1 MVSLDTEVVN
11 DLKSK
16 VNIADL
22 ISQYVALSR
31 TGKNYIG
38 LCPFHGEKTPSF
50 NVNAEKGFYHC
61 FGCGRSGDAIEFLKE
76 YNQVGFVDAVKE
88 LADFAGVTLNI
99 SDDREEKNNP
109 NAPLFEINNQA
120 ARLYNIL
127 LMSTELGER
136 ARKYLGERGITDDVI
151 KKFNIGL
158 APEENDFIFKNLS
171 NKFDEE
177 IIAKS
182 GLFHFSNNKV
192 FDAFT
197 NRIMFPITNEYGQTI
212 GFSGR
217 KWQEN
222 DDSKAKYINTSAT
235 TIFDKSYE
243 LWNLDKAKPTIS
255 KQHEVYLMEG
265 FMDVI
270 AAYKAGINNVVA
282 SMGTALTERHVRRLK
297 FIAKNFVLVYDGDSA
312 GQNAIYKA
320 INLIGEYDVQ
330 IVKVPEGLDPDEYLK
345 SYGEKALA
353 EMLKV
358 GRIQPIEF
366 LINFLKPKNLTNTEV
381 RDKFI
386 NQISPMIAKVKSI
399 TAQYDYIRK
408 LVEIFPDFKY
418 NQVEESESEFKR
430 IEKIV
435 NSYRENM
442 RKGNLSVN
450 NRDTSNLVENYTEE
464 NDYSNL
470 DSAMPPDFE
479 ENNYDN
485 SVKTQQTYRRSES
498 AQVVQPS
505 VQVPKLSRSEKAEEM
520 LLHRMIYH
528 SSVLKKFSQDEN
540 FRFVHKRY
548 QDLFDKILLEA
559 MVYEQI
565 DESHLA
571 SELSDEERSLFY
583 QIISLDLP
591 DTASSQ
597 EINDLVSIFSNE
609 MEQIKFEELIQQL
622 ATAEKAGNKE
632 RVLELTLQII
642 NQKKKL

>member
-1 MVSLDTEVVN
+1 MVSVDTEVVN

-76 YNQVGFVDAVKE
+76 YNQVGFIDAVKE
-88 LADFAGVTLNI
+88 LANFAGVTLDI
-99 SDDREEKNNP
+99 SNDREEKNNP
-109 NAPLFEINNQA
+109 NAPLYEINNQA

-136 ARKYLGERGITDDVI
+136 ARDYLSERGITDDVI
-151 KKFNIGL
+151 KRFNIGL

-177 IIAKS
+177 VMANS
-182 GLFHFSNNKV
+182 GLFHFSNNRV

-255 KQHEVYLMEG
+255 KRREVYLMEG

-270 AAYKAGINNVVA
+270 AAHKAGINNVVA
-282 SMGTALTERHVRRLK
+282 SMGTALTEKHVRRLK
-297 FIAKNFVLVYDGDSA
+297 QIAKKFVLVYDGDSA

-320 INLIGEYDVQ
+320 LNLVGESDVQ
-330 IVKVPEGLDPDEYLK
+330 IVKVPEGLDPDEYSK
-345 SYGEKALA
+345 TYGLTGLSALM
-353 EMLKV
+353 ET

-366 LINFLKPKNLTNTEV
+366 LIDFLRPENLANLQV
-381 RDKFI
+381 QLDFI
-386 NQISPMIAKVKSI
+386 EQIAPMIAKLQSI
-399 TAQYDYIRK
+399 TAQDAYIRK
-408 LVEIFPDFKY
+408 LVEILPDFEY
-418 NQVEESESEFKR
+418 NQVEQA
-430 IEKIV
+430 V
-435 NSYRENM
+435 NLRRENM
-442 RKGNLSVN
+442 NITDHSVS
-450 NRDTSNLVENYTEE
+450 DYGASNLVENFADER
-464 NDYSNL
+464 DYSNL
-470 DSAMPPDFE
+470 DSAIPIDFE
-479 ENNYDN
+479 EIFYENNIQPQVAD
-485 SVKTQQTYRRSES
+485 RRNEP
-498 AQVVQPS
+498 AQVFQPTI
-505 VQVPKLSRSEKAEEM
+505 QVPKLSRSERAEEM

-548 QDLFDKILLEA
+548 QDIFEKLLLEA

-571 SELSDEERSLFY
+571 SELSEDQRSLFY

-591 DTASSQ
+591 ETASSQ

-609 MEQIKFEELIQQL
+609 MEQIKFEELQQQL

-632 RVLELTLQII
+632 RMLELTLQII

>member
-1 MVSLDTEVVN
+1 MVSVDTEVVN

-22 ISQYVALSR
+22 ILQYVALSR

-76 YNQVGFVDAVKE
+76 YNQVGFIDAVKE
-88 LADFAGVTLNI
+88 LANFAGVTLDI
-99 SDDREEKNNP
+99 SNDREEKNNP
-109 NAPLFEINNQA
+109 NAPLYEINNQA

-136 ARKYLGERGITDDVI
+136 ARDYLAERGITDDVI
-151 KKFNIGL
+151 KRFNIGL

-177 IIAKS
+177 VMANS
-182 GLFHFSNNKV
+182 GLFHFSNNRV

-255 KQHEVYLMEG
+255 KRREVYLMEG

-270 AAYKAGINNVVA
+270 AAHKAGINNVVA
-282 SMGTALTERHVRRLK
+282 SMGTALTEKHVRRLK
-297 FIAKNFVLVYDGDSA
+297 QIAKKFVLVYDGDSA

-320 INLIGEYDVQ
+320 LNLVGESDVQ
-330 IVKVPEGLDPDEYLK
+330 IVKVPEGLDPDEYSK
-345 SYGEKALA
+345 TYGLTGLSALM
-353 EMLKV
+353 ET

-366 LINFLKPKNLTNTEV
+366 LIDFLRPENLANLQV
-381 RDKFI
+381 QLDFI
-386 NQISPMIAKVKSI
+386 EQIAPMIAKLQSI
-399 TAQYDYIRK
+399 TAQDAYIRK
-408 LVEIFPDFKY
+408 LVEILPDFEY
-418 NQVEESESEFKR
+418 NQVEQA
-430 IEKIV
+430 V
-435 NSYRENM
+435 NLRRENM
-442 RKGNLSVN
+442 NITDHSVS
-450 NRDTSNLVENYTEE
+450 DYGASNLVENFTDER
-464 NDYSNL
+464 DYSNL
-470 DSAMPPDFE
+470 DSAIPIDFE
-479 ENNYDN
+479 EIFYENNIQPQVAD
-485 SVKTQQTYRRSES
+485 RRNEP
-498 AQVVQPS
+498 AQVFQPTI
-505 VQVPKLSRSEKAEEM
+505 QVPKLSRSERAEEM

-528 SSVLKKFSQDEN
+528 SSVLKKFSQDDN

-548 QDLFDKILLEA
+548 QDIFEKILLEA

-571 SELSDEERSLFY
+571 SELSEDQRSLFY

-591 DTASSQ
+591 ETASSQ

-609 MEQIKFEELIQQL
+609 MEQIKFEELQQQL

-632 RVLELTLQII
+632 RMLELTLQII

>member
-1 MVSLDTEVVN
+1 MVSVDTEVVN

-76 YNQVGFVDAVKE
+76 YNQVGFIDAVKE
-88 LADFAGVTLNI
+88 LANFAGVTLDI
-99 SDDREEKNNP
+99 SNDREEKNNP
-109 NAPLFEINNQA
+109 NAPLYEINNRA

-136 ARKYLGERGITDDVI
+136 ARDYLAERGITDDVI
-151 KKFNIGL
+151 KRFNIGL

-177 IIAKS
+177 VMANS
-182 GLFHFSNNKV
+182 GLFHFSNNRV

-255 KQHEVYLMEG
+255 KRREVYLMEG

-270 AAYKAGINNVVA
+270 AAHKAGINNVVA
-282 SMGTALTERHVRRLK
+282 SMGTALTEKHVRRLK
-297 FIAKNFVLVYDGDSA
+297 QIAKKFVLVYDGDSA

-320 INLIGEYDVQ
+320 LNLVGESDVQ
-330 IVKVPEGLDPDEYLK
+330 IVKVPEGLDPDEYSK
-345 SYGEKALA
+345 TYGLTGLSALM
-353 EMLKV
+353 ET

-366 LINFLKPKNLTNTEV
+366 LIDFLRPENLANLQV
-381 RDKFI
+381 QLDFI
-386 NQISPMIAKVKSI
+386 EQIAPMIAKLQSI
-399 TAQYDYIRK
+399 TAQDAYIRK
-408 LVEIFPDFKY
+408 LVEILPDFEY
-418 NQVEESESEFKR
+418 NQVEQA
-430 IEKIV
+430 V
-435 NSYRENM
+435 NLRRENM
-442 RKGNLSVN
+442 NITDHSVS
-450 NRDTSNLVENYTEE
+450 DYGASNLVENFADER
-464 NDYSNL
+464 DYSNL
-470 DSAMPPDFE
+470 DSAIPIDFE
-479 ENNYDN
+479 EIFYENNIQPQVAD
-485 SVKTQQTYRRSES
+485 RRNEP
-498 AQVVQPS
+498 AQVFQPTI
-505 VQVPKLSRSEKAEEM
+505 QVPKLSRSERAEEM

-548 QDLFDKILLEA
+548 QDIFEKLLLEA

-571 SELSDEERSLFY
+571 SELSEDQRSLFY

-591 DTASSQ
+591 ETASSQ

-609 MEQIKFEELIQQL
+609 MEQIKFEELQQQL

-632 RVLELTLQII
+632 RMLELTLQII
-642 NQKKKL
+642 NQKKNYNIFLLTIG

>member
-1 MVSLDTEVVN
+1 MVSVDTEVVN

-16 VNIADL
+16 VNITDL

-76 YNQVGFVDAVKE
+76 YNQVGFIDAVKE
-88 LADFAGVTLNI
+88 LANFAGVTLDI
-99 SDDREEKNNP
+99 SNDREEKNNP
-109 NAPLFEINNQA
+109 NAPLYEINNQA

-136 ARKYLGERGITDDVI
+136 ARDYLAERGITDDVI
-151 KKFNIGL
+151 KRFNIGL

-177 IIAKS
+177 VMANS
-182 GLFHFSNNKV
+182 GLFHFSNNRV

-255 KQHEVYLMEG
+255 KRREVYLMEG

-270 AAYKAGINNVVA
+270 AAHKAGINNVVA
-282 SMGTALTERHVRRLK
+282 SMGTALTEKHVRRLK
-297 FIAKNFVLVYDGDSA
+297 QIAKKFVLVYDGDSA

-320 INLIGEYDVQ
+320 LNLVGESDVQ
-330 IVKVPEGLDPDEYLK
+330 IVKVPEGLDPDEYSK
-345 SYGEKALA
+345 TYGLTGLSALM
-353 EMLKV
+353 ET

-366 LINFLKPKNLTNTEV
+366 LIDFLRPENLANLQV
-381 RDKFI
+381 QLDFI
-386 NQISPMIAKVKSI
+386 EQIAPMIAKLQSI
-399 TAQYDYIRK
+399 TAQDAYIRK
-408 LVEIFPDFKY
+408 LVEILPDFEY
-418 NQVEESESEFKR
+418 NQVEQA
-430 IEKIV
+430 V
-435 NSYRENM
+435 NLRRENM
-442 RKGNLSVN
+442 NITDHSVS
-450 NRDTSNLVENYTEE
+450 DYGASNLVENFADER
-464 NDYSNL
+464 DYSNL
-470 DSAMPPDFE
+470 DSAIPIDFE
-479 ENNYDN
+479 EIFYENNIQPQVAD
-485 SVKTQQTYRRSES
+485 RRNEP
-498 AQVVQPS
+498 AQVFQPTI
-505 VQVPKLSRSEKAEEM
+505 QVPKLSRSERAEEM

-548 QDLFDKILLEA
+548 QDIFEKLLLEA

-571 SELSDEERSLFY
+571 SELSEDQRSLFY

-591 DTASSQ
+591 ETASSQ

-609 MEQIKFEELIQQL
+609 MEQIKFEELQQQL

-632 RVLELTLQII
+632 RMLELTLQII

>member
-1 MVSLDTEVVN
+1 MVSVDTEVVN

-76 YNQVGFVDAVKE
+76 YNQVGFIDAVKE
-88 LADFAGVTLNI
+88 LANFAGVTLDI
-99 SDDREEKNNP
+99 SNDREEKNNP
-109 NAPLFEINNQA
+109 NAPLYEINNQA

-136 ARKYLGERGITDDVI
+136 ARDYLAERGITDDVI
-151 KKFNIGL
+151 KRFNIGL

-177 IIAKS
+177 VMANS
-182 GLFHFSNNKV
+182 GLFHFSNNRV

-255 KQHEVYLMEG
+255 KRREVYLMEG

-270 AAYKAGINNVVA
+270 AAHKAGINNVVA
-282 SMGTALTERHVRRLK
+282 SMGTALTEKHVRRLK
-297 FIAKNFVLVYDGDSA
+297 QIAKKFVLVYDGDSA

-320 INLIGEYDVQ
+320 LNLVGESDVQ
-330 IVKVPEGLDPDEYLK
+330 IVKVPEGLDPDEYSK
-345 SYGEKALA
+345 TYGLTGLSALM
-353 EMLKV
+353 ET

-366 LINFLKPKNLTNTEV
+366 LIDFLRPENLANLQV
-381 RDKFI
+381 QLDFI
-386 NQISPMIAKVKSI
+386 EQIAPMIAKLQSI
-399 TAQYDYIRK
+399 TAQDAYIRK
-408 LVEIFPDFKY
+408 LVEILPDFEY
-418 NQVEESESEFKR
+418 NQVEQA
-430 IEKIV
+430 V
-435 NSYRENM
+435 NLRRENM
-442 RKGNLSVN
+442 NITDHSVS
-450 NRDTSNLVENYTEE
+450 DYGASNLVENFADER
-464 NDYSNL
+464 DYSNL
-470 DSAMPPDFE
+470 DSAISIDFE
-479 ENNYDN
+479 EIFYENNIQPQVAD
-485 SVKTQQTYRRSES
+485 RRNEP
-498 AQVVQPS
+498 AQVFQPTI
-505 VQVPKLSRSEKAEEM
+505 QVPKLSRSERAEEM

-528 SSVLKKFSQDEN
+528 SSVLKKFSQDDN

-548 QDLFDKILLEA
+548 QDIFEKILLEA

-571 SELSDEERSLFY
+571 SELSEDQRSLFY

-591 DTASSQ
+591 ETASSQ

-609 MEQIKFEELIQQL
+609 MEQIKFEELQQQL

-632 RVLELTLQII
+632 RMLELTLQII

>member
-1 MVSLDTEVVN
+1 MVSVDTEVVN

-22 ISQYVALSR
+22 ILQYVALSR

-76 YNQVGFVDAVKE
+76 YNQVGFIDAVKE
-88 LADFAGVTLNI
+88 LANFAGVTLDI
-99 SDDREEKNNP
+99 SNDREEKNNP
-109 NAPLFEINNQA
+109 NAPLYEINNQA

-136 ARKYLGERGITDDVI
+136 ARDYLAERGITDDVI
-151 KKFNIGL
+151 KRFNIGL

-177 IIAKS
+177 VMANS
-182 GLFHFSNNKV
+182 GLFHFSNNRV

-255 KQHEVYLMEG
+255 KRREVYLMEG

-270 AAYKAGINNVVA
+270 AAHKAGINNVVA
-282 SMGTALTERHVRRLK
+282 SMGTALTEKHVRRLK
-297 FIAKNFVLVYDGDSA
+297 QIAKKFVLVYDGDSA

-320 INLIGEYDVQ
+320 LNLVGESDVQ
-330 IVKVPEGLDPDEYLK
+330 IVKVPEGLDPDEYSK
-345 SYGEKALA
+345 TYGLTGLSALM
-353 EMLKV
+353 ET

-366 LINFLKPKNLTNTEV
+366 LIDFLRPENLANLQV
-381 RDKFI
+381 QLDFI
-386 NQISPMIAKVKSI
+386 EQIAPMIAKLQSI
-399 TAQYDYIRK
+399 TAQDAYIRK
-408 LVEIFPDFKY
+408 LVEILPDFEY
-418 NQVEESESEFKR
+418 NQVEQA
-430 IEKIV
+430 V
-435 NSYRENM
+435 NLRRENM
-442 RKGNLSVN
+442 NITDHSVS
-450 NRDTSNLVENYTEE
+450 DYGASNLVENFADKR
-464 NDYSNL
+464 DYSNL
-470 DSAMPPDFE
+470 DSAIPIDFE
-479 ENNYDN
+479 EIFYENNIQPQVAD
-485 SVKTQQTYRRSES
+485 RRNEP
-498 AQVVQPS
+498 AQVFQPTI
-505 VQVPKLSRSEKAEEM
+505 QVPKLSRSERAEEM

-528 SSVLKKFSQDEN
+528 SSVLKKFSQDDN

-548 QDLFDKILLEA
+548 QDIFEKILLEA

-571 SELSDEERSLFY
+571 SELSEDQRSLFY

-591 DTASSQ
+591 ETASSQ

-609 MEQIKFEELIQQL
+609 REQIKFEELQQQL

-632 RVLELTLQII
+632 RMLELTLQII

>member
-1 MVSLDTEVVN
+1 MVSVDTEVVN

-76 YNQVGFVDAVKE
+76 YNQVGFIDAVKE
-88 LADFAGVTLNI
+88 LANFAGVTLDI
-99 SDDREEKNNP
+99 SNDREEKNNP
-109 NAPLFEINNQA
+109 NAPLYEINNQA

-136 ARKYLGERGITDDVI
+136 ARDYLAERGITDDVI
-151 KKFNIGL
+151 KRFNIGL

-177 IIAKS
+177 VMANS
-182 GLFHFSNNKV
+182 GLFHFSNNRV

-255 KQHEVYLMEG
+255 KRREVYLMEG

-270 AAYKAGINNVVA
+270 AAHKAGINNVVA
-282 SMGTALTERHVRRLK
+282 SMGTALTEKHVRRLK
-297 FIAKNFVLVYDGDSA
+297 QIAKKFVLVYDGDSA

-320 INLIGEYDVQ
+320 LNLVGESDVQ
-330 IVKVPEGLDPDEYLK
+330 IVKVPEGLDPDEYSK
-345 SYGEKALA
+345 TYGLTGLSALM
-353 EMLKV
+353 ET

-366 LINFLKPKNLTNTEV
+366 LIDFLRPENLANLQV
-381 RDKFI
+381 QLDFI
-386 NQISPMIAKVKSI
+386 EQIVPMIAKLQSI
-399 TAQYDYIRK
+399 TAQDAYIRK
-408 LVEIFPDFKY
+408 LVEILPDFEY
-418 NQVEESESEFKR
+418 NQVEQA
-430 IEKIV
+430 V
-435 NSYRENM
+435 NLRRENM
-442 RKGNLSVN
+442 NITDHSVS
-450 NRDTSNLVENYTEE
+450 DYGASNLVENFADER
-464 NDYSNL
+464 DYFNL
-470 DSAMPPDFE
+470 DSAIPIDFE
-479 ENNYDN
+479 EIFYENNIQPQVAD
-485 SVKTQQTYRRSES
+485 RRNEP
-498 AQVVQPS
+498 AQVFQPTI
-505 VQVPKLSRSEKAEEM
+505 QVPKLSRSERAEEM

-548 QDLFDKILLEA
+548 QDIFEKLLLEA

-571 SELSDEERSLFY
+571 SELSEDQRSLFY

-591 DTASSQ
+591 ETASSQ

-609 MEQIKFEELIQQL
+609 MEQIKFEELQQQL

-632 RVLELTLQII
+632 RMLSLIHI
-642 NQKKKL
+642 

>member
-1 MVSLDTEVVN
+1 MVSVDTEVVN

-76 YNQVGFVDAVKE
+76 YNQVGFIDAVKE
-88 LADFAGVTLNI
+88 LANFAGVTLDI
-99 SDDREEKNNP
+99 SNDREEKNNP
-109 NAPLFEINNQA
+109 NAPLYEINNQA

-136 ARKYLGERGITDDVI
+136 ARDYLAERGITDDVI
-151 KKFNIGL
+151 KRFNIGL

-177 IIAKS
+177 VMANS
-182 GLFHFSNNKV
+182 GLFHFSNNRV

-255 KQHEVYLMEG
+255 KRREVYLMEG

-270 AAYKAGINNVVA
+270 AAHKAGINNVVA
-282 SMGTALTERHVRRLK
+282 SMGTALTEKHVRRLK
-297 FIAKNFVLVYDGDSA
+297 QIAKKFVLVYDGDSA

-320 INLIGEYDVQ
+320 LNLVGESDVQ
-330 IVKVPEGLDPDEYLK
+330 IVKVPEGLDPDEYSK
-345 SYGEKALA
+345 TYGLTGLSALM
-353 EMLKV
+353 ET

-366 LINFLKPKNLTNTEV
+366 LIDFLRPENLANLQV
-381 RDKFI
+381 QLDFI
-386 NQISPMIAKVKSI
+386 EQIAPMIAKLQSI
-399 TAQYDYIRK
+399 TAQDAYIRK
-408 LVEIFPDFKY
+408 LVEILPDFEY
-418 NQVEESESEFKR
+418 NQVEQA
-430 IEKIV
+430 V
-435 NSYRENM
+435 NLRRENM
-442 RKGNLSVN
+442 NITDHSVS
-450 NRDTSNLVENYTEE
+450 DYGASNLVENFADER
-464 NDYSNL
+464 DYFNL
-470 DSAMPPDFE
+470 DSAIPIDFE
-479 ENNYDN
+479 EIFYENNIQPQVAD
-485 SVKTQQTYRRSES
+485 RRNEP
-498 AQVVQPS
+498 AQVFQPTI
-505 VQVPKLSRSEKAEEM
+505 QVPKLSRSERAEEM

-548 QDLFDKILLEA
+548 QDIFEKILLEA

-571 SELSDEERSLFY
+571 SELSEDQRSLFY

-591 DTASSQ
+591 ETASSQ

-609 MEQIKFEELIQQL
+609 MEQIKFEELQQQL

-632 RVLELTLQII
+632 RMLELTLQII

>member
-1 MVSLDTEVVN
+1 MVSVDTEVVN

-22 ISQYVALSR
+22 ILQYVALSR

-76 YNQVGFVDAVKE
+76 YNQVGFIDAVKE
-88 LADFAGVTLNI
+88 LANFAGVTLDI
-99 SDDREEKNNP
+99 SNDSEEKNNP
-109 NAPLFEINNQA
+109 NAPLYEINNQA

-127 LMSTELGER
+127 LMSTELGEQ
-136 ARKYLGERGITDDVI
+136 ARDYLAERGITDDVI
-151 KKFNIGL
+151 KRFNIGL

-177 IIAKS
+177 VMANS
-182 GLFHFSNNKV
+182 GLFHFSNNRV

-255 KQHEVYLMEG
+255 KRREVYLMEG

-270 AAYKAGINNVVA
+270 AAHKAGINNVVA
-282 SMGTALTERHVRRLK
+282 SMGTALTEKHVRRLK
-297 FIAKNFVLVYDGDSA
+297 QIAKKFVLVYDGDSA

-320 INLIGEYDVQ
+320 LNLVGESDVQ
-330 IVKVPEGLDPDEYLK
+330 IVKVPEGLDPDEYSK
-345 SYGEKALA
+345 TYGLTGLSALM
-353 EMLKV
+353 ET

-366 LINFLKPKNLTNTEV
+366 LIDFLRPENLANLQV
-381 RDKFI
+381 QLDFI
-386 NQISPMIAKVKSI
+386 EQIAPMIAKLRSI
-399 TAQYDYIRK
+399 TAQDAYIRK
-408 LVEIFPDFKY
+408 LVEILPDFEY
-418 NQVEESESEFKR
+418 NQVEQA
-430 IEKIV
+430 V
-435 NSYRENM
+435 NLRRENM
-442 RKGNLSVN
+442 NITDHSVS
-450 NRDTSNLVENYTEE
+450 DYGASNLVENFADKR
-464 NDYSNL
+464 DYSNL
-470 DSAMPPDFE
+470 DSAIPIDFE
-479 ENNYDN
+479 EIFYENNIQPQVAD
-485 SVKTQQTYRRSES
+485 RRNEP
-498 AQVVQPS
+498 AQVFQPTI
-505 VQVPKLSRSEKAEEM
+505 QVPKLSRSERAEEM

-528 SSVLKKFSQDEN
+528 SSVLKKFSQDDN

-548 QDLFDKILLEA
+548 QDIFEKILLEA

-571 SELSDEERSLFY
+571 SELSEDQRSLFY

-591 DTASSQ
+591 ETASSQ

-609 MEQIKFEELIQQL
+609 MEQIKFEELQQQL

-632 RVLELTLQII
+632 RMLELTLQII

>member
-1 MVSLDTEVVN
+1 MVSVDTEVVN

-22 ISQYVALSR
+22 ILQYVALSR

-76 YNQVGFVDAVKE
+76 YNQVGFIDAVKE
-88 LADFAGVTLNI
+88 LANFAGVTLDI
-99 SDDREEKNNP
+99 SNDREEKNNP
-109 NAPLFEINNQA
+109 NAPLYEINNQA

-136 ARKYLGERGITDDVI
+136 ARDYLAERGITDDVI
-151 KKFNIGL
+151 KRFNIGL

-177 IIAKS
+177 VMANS
-182 GLFHFSNNKV
+182 GLFHFSNNRV

-217 KWQEN
+217 KWKEN

-255 KQHEVYLMEG
+255 KRREVYLMEG

-270 AAYKAGINNVVA
+270 AAHKAGINNVVA
-282 SMGTALTERHVRRLK
+282 SMGTALTEKHVRRLK
-297 FIAKNFVLVYDGDSA
+297 QIAKKFVLVYDGDSA

-320 INLIGEYDVQ
+320 LNLVGESDVQ
-330 IVKVPEGLDPDEYLK
+330 IVKVPEGLDPDEYFK
-345 SYGEKALA
+345 TYGLTGLSALM
-353 EMLKV
+353 ET

-366 LINFLKPKNLTNTEV
+366 LIDFLRPENLANLQV
-381 RDKFI
+381 QLDFI
-386 NQISPMIAKVKSI
+386 EQIAPMIAKLQSI
-399 TAQYDYIRK
+399 TAQDAYIRK
-408 LVEIFPDFKY
+408 LVEILPDFEY
-418 NQVEESESEFKR
+418 NQVEQA
-430 IEKIV
+430 V
-435 NSYRENM
+435 NLRRENM
-442 RKGNLSVN
+442 NITDHSVS
-450 NRDTSNLVENYTEE
+450 DYGASNLVENFADER
-464 NDYSNL
+464 DYSNL
-470 DSAMPPDFE
+470 DSAIPIDFE
-479 ENNYDN
+479 EIFYENNIQPQVAD
-485 SVKTQQTYRRSES
+485 RRNEP
-498 AQVVQPS
+498 AQVFQPTI
-505 VQVPKLSRSEKAEEM
+505 QVPKLSRSERAEEM

-528 SSVLKKFSQDEN
+528 SSFLKKFSQDDN

-548 QDLFDKILLEA
+548 QDIFEKILLEA

-571 SELSDEERSLFY
+571 SELSEDQRSLFY

-591 DTASSQ
+591 ETASSQ

-609 MEQIKFEELIQQL
+609 MEQIKFEELQQQL

-632 RVLELTLQII
+632 RMLELTLQII

>member
-1 MVSLDTEVVN
+1 MVSVDTEVVN

-50 NVNAEKGFYHC
+50 NVNVEKGFYHC

-76 YNQVGFVDAVKE
+76 YNQVGFIDAVKE
-88 LADFAGVTLNI
+88 LANFAGVTLDI
-99 SDDREEKNNP
+99 SNDREEKNNP
-109 NAPLFEINNQA
+109 NAPLYEINNQA

-136 ARKYLGERGITDDVI
+136 ARDYLAERGITDDVI
-151 KKFNIGL
+151 KRFNIGL

-177 IIAKS
+177 VMANS
-182 GLFHFSNNKV
+182 GLFHFSNNRV

-255 KQHEVYLMEG
+255 KRREVYLMEG

-270 AAYKAGINNVVA
+270 AAHKAGINNVVA
-282 SMGTALTERHVRRLK
+282 SMGTALTEKHVRRLK
-297 FIAKNFVLVYDGDSA
+297 QIAKKFVLVYDGDSA

-320 INLIGEYDVQ
+320 LNLVGESDVQ
-330 IVKVPEGLDPDEYLK
+330 IVKVPEGLDPDEYSK
-345 SYGEKALA
+345 TYGLTGLSALM
-353 EMLKV
+353 ET

-366 LINFLKPKNLTNTEV
+366 LIDFLRPENLANLQV
-381 RDKFI
+381 QLDFI
-386 NQISPMIAKVKSI
+386 EQIAPMIAKLQSI
-399 TAQYDYIRK
+399 TAQDAYIRK
-408 LVEIFPDFKY
+408 LVEILPDFEY
-418 NQVEESESEFKR
+418 NQVEQA
-430 IEKIV
+430 V
-435 NSYRENM
+435 NLRRENM
-442 RKGNLSVN
+442 NITDHSVS
-450 NRDTSNLVENYTEE
+450 DYGASNLVENFADER
-464 NDYSNL
+464 DYSNL
-470 DSAMPPDFE
+470 DSAIPIDFE
-479 ENNYDN
+479 EIFYENNIQPQVAD
-485 SVKTQQTYRRSES
+485 RRNEP
-498 AQVVQPS
+498 AQVFQPTI
-505 VQVPKLSRSEKAEEM
+505 QVPKLSRSERAEEM

-548 QDLFDKILLEA
+548 QDIFEKLLLEA

-571 SELSDEERSLFY
+571 SELSEDQRSLFY

-591 DTASSQ
+591 ETASSQ

-609 MEQIKFEELIQQL
+609 MEQIKFEELQQQL

-632 RVLELTLQII
+632 RMLELTLQII

>member
-1 MVSLDTEVVN
+1 MVSVDTEVVN

-22 ISQYVALSR
+22 ILQYVALSR

-76 YNQVGFVDAVKE
+76 YNQVGFIDAVKE
-88 LADFAGVTLNI
+88 LANFAGVTLDI
-99 SDDREEKNNP
+99 SNDSEEKNNP
-109 NAPLFEINNQA
+109 NAPLYEINNQA

-136 ARKYLGERGITDDVI
+136 ARDYLAERGITDDVI
-151 KKFNIGL
+151 KRFNIGL

-177 IIAKS
+177 VMANS
-182 GLFHFSNNKV
+182 GLFHFSNNRV

-255 KQHEVYLMEG
+255 KRREVYLMEG

-270 AAYKAGINNVVA
+270 AAHKAGINNVVA
-282 SMGTALTERHVRRLK
+282 SMGTSLTEKHVRRLK
-297 FIAKNFVLVYDGDSA
+297 QIAKKFVLVYDGDSA

-320 INLIGEYDVQ
+320 LNLVGESDVQ
-330 IVKVPEGLDPDEYLK
+330 IVKVPEGLDPDEYSK
-345 SYGEKALA
+345 TYGLTGLSALM
-353 EMLKV
+353 ET

-366 LINFLKPKNLTNTEV
+366 LIDFLRPENLANLQV
-381 RDKFI
+381 QLDFI
-386 NQISPMIAKVKSI
+386 EQIAPMIAKLQSI
-399 TAQYDYIRK
+399 TAQDAYIRK
-408 LVEIFPDFKY
+408 LVEILPDFEY
-418 NQVEESESEFKR
+418 NQVEQA
-430 IEKIV
+430 V
-435 NSYRENM
+435 NLRRENM
-442 RKGNLSVN
+442 NITDHSVS
-450 NRDTSNLVENYTEE
+450 DYGASNLVENFADKR
-464 NDYSNL
+464 DYSNL
-470 DSAMPPDFE
+470 DSAIPIDFE
-479 ENNYDN
+479 EIFYENNIQPQVAD
-485 SVKTQQTYRRSES
+485 RRNEP
-498 AQVVQPS
+498 AQVFQPTI
-505 VQVPKLSRSEKAEEM
+505 QVPKLSRSERAEEM

-528 SSVLKKFSQDEN
+528 SSVLKKFSQDDN

-548 QDLFDKILLEA
+548 QDIFEKILLEA

-571 SELSDEERSLFY
+571 SELSEDQRSLFY

-591 DTASSQ
+591 ETASSQ

-609 MEQIKFEELIQQL
+609 MEQIKFEELQQQL

-632 RVLELTLQII
+632 RMLELTLQII

>member
-1 MVSLDTEVVN
+1 MVSVDTEVVN

-76 YNQVGFVDAVKE
+76 YNQVGFIDAVKE
-88 LADFAGVTLNI
+88 LANFAGVTLDI
-99 SDDREEKNNP
+99 SNDREEKNNP
-109 NAPLFEINNQA
+109 NAPLYEINNRA

-136 ARKYLGERGITDDVI
+136 ARDYLAERGITDDVI
-151 KKFNIGL
+151 KRFNIGL

-177 IIAKS
+177 VMANS
-182 GLFHFSNNKV
+182 GLFHFSNNRV

-255 KQHEVYLMEG
+255 KRREVYLMEG

-270 AAYKAGINNVVA
+270 AAHKAGINNVVA
-282 SMGTALTERHVRRLK
+282 SMGTALTEKHVRRLK
-297 FIAKNFVLVYDGDSA
+297 QIAKKFVLVYDGDSA

-320 INLIGEYDVQ
+320 LNLVGESDVQ
-330 IVKVPEGLDPDEYLK
+330 IVKVPEGLDPDEYSK
-345 SYGEKALA
+345 TYGLTGLSALM
-353 EMLKV
+353 ET

-366 LINFLKPKNLTNTEV
+366 LIDFLRPENLANLQV
-381 RDKFI
+381 QLDFI
-386 NQISPMIAKVKSI
+386 EQIAPMIAKLQSI
-399 TAQYDYIRK
+399 TAQDAYIRK
-408 LVEIFPDFKY
+408 LVEILPDFEY
-418 NQVEESESEFKR
+418 NQVEQA
-430 IEKIV
+430 V
-435 NSYRENM
+435 NLRRENM
-442 RKGNLSVN
+442 NITDHSVS
-450 NRDTSNLVENYTEE
+450 DYGASNLVENFADER
-464 NDYSNL
+464 DYSNL
-470 DSAMPPDFE
+470 DSAIPIDFE
-479 ENNYDN
+479 EIFYENNIQPQVAD
-485 SVKTQQTYRRSES
+485 RRNEP
-498 AQVVQPS
+498 AQVFQPTI
-505 VQVPKLSRSEKAEEM
+505 QVPKLSRSERAEEM

-548 QDLFDKILLEA
+548 QDIFEKLLLEA

-571 SELSDEERSLFY
+571 SELSEDQRSLFY

-591 DTASSQ
+591 ETASSQ

-609 MEQIKFEELIQQL
+609 MEQIKFEELQQQL

-632 RVLELTLQII
+632 RMLELTLQII

>member
-1 MVSLDTEVVN
+1 MVSVDTEVVN

-76 YNQVGFVDAVKE
+76 YNQVGFIDAVKE
-88 LADFAGVTLNI
+88 LANFAGVTLDI
-99 SDDREEKNNP
+99 SNDREEKTNP
-109 NAPLFEINNQA
+109 NAPLYEINNQA

-136 ARKYLGERGITDDVI
+136 ARDYLSERGITDDVI
-151 KKFNIGL
+151 KRFNIGL

-177 IIAKS
+177 VMANS
-182 GLFHFSNNKV
+182 GLFHFSNNRV

-255 KQHEVYLMEG
+255 KRREVYLMEG

-270 AAYKAGINNVVA
+270 AAHKAGINNVVA
-282 SMGTALTERHVRRLK
+282 SMGTALTEKHVRRLK
-297 FIAKNFVLVYDGDSA
+297 QIAKKFVLVYDGDSA

-320 INLIGEYDVQ
+320 LNLVGESDVH
-330 IVKVPEGLDPDEYLK
+330 IVKVPEGLDPDEYSK
-345 SYGEKALA
+345 TYGLTGLSALM
-353 EMLKV
+353 ET

-366 LINFLKPKNLTNTEV
+366 LIDFLRPENLANLQV
-381 RDKFI
+381 QLDFI
-386 NQISPMIAKVKSI
+386 EQIAPMIAKLQSI
-399 TAQYDYIRK
+399 TAQDAYIRK
-408 LVEIFPDFKY
+408 LVEILPDFEY
-418 NQVEESESEFKR
+418 NQVEQA
-430 IEKIV
+430 V
-435 NSYRENM
+435 NLRRENM
-442 RKGNLSVN
+442 NITDHSVS
-450 NRDTSNLVENYTEE
+450 DYGASNPVENFADER
-464 NDYSNL
+464 DYSNL
-470 DSAMPPDFE
+470 DSAIPIDFE
-479 ENNYDN
+479 EIFYENNIQPQVAD
-485 SVKTQQTYRRSES
+485 RRNEP
-498 AQVVQPS
+498 AQVFQPTI
-505 VQVPKLSRSEKAEEM
+505 QVPKLSRSERAEEM

-548 QDLFDKILLEA
+548 QDIFEKILLEA

-571 SELSDEERSLFY
+571 SELSEEQRSLFY

-591 DTASSQ
+591 ETASSQ

-609 MEQIKFEELIQQL
+609 MEQIKFEELQQQL

-632 RVLELTLQII
+632 RMLELTLQII

>member
-1 MVSLDTEVVN
+1 MVSVDTEVVN

-22 ISQYVALSR
+22 ILQYVALSR

-76 YNQVGFVDAVKE
+76 YNQVGFIDAVKE
-88 LADFAGVTLNI
+88 LANFAGVTLDI
-99 SDDREEKNNP
+99 SNDREEKNNP
-109 NAPLFEINNQA
+109 NAPLYEINNQA

-136 ARKYLGERGITDDVI
+136 ARDYLAERGITDDVI
-151 KKFNIGL
+151 KRFNIGL

-177 IIAKS
+177 VMANS
-182 GLFHFSNNKV
+182 GLFHFSNNRV

-255 KQHEVYLMEG
+255 KRREVYLMEG

-270 AAYKAGINNVVA
+270 AAHKAGINNVVA
-282 SMGTALTERHVRRLK
+282 SMGTALTEKHVRRLK
-297 FIAKNFVLVYDGDSA
+297 QIAKKFVLVYDGDSA

-320 INLIGEYDVQ
+320 LNLVGESDVQ
-330 IVKVPEGLDPDEYLK
+330 IVKVPEGLDPDEYSK
-345 SYGEKALA
+345 TYGLTGLSALM
-353 EMLKV
+353 ET

-366 LINFLKPKNLTNTEV
+366 LIDFLRPENLANLQV
-381 RDKFI
+381 QLDFI
-386 NQISPMIAKVKSI
+386 EQIAPMIAKLQSI
-399 TAQYDYIRK
+399 TAQDAYIRK
-408 LVEIFPDFKY
+408 LVEILPDFEY
-418 NQVEESESEFKR
+418 NQVEQA
-430 IEKIV
+430 V
-435 NSYRENM
+435 NLRRENM
-442 RKGNLSVN
+442 NITDHSVS
-450 NRDTSNLVENYTEE
+450 DYGASNLVENFADKR
-464 NDYSNL
+464 DYSNL
-470 DSAMPPDFE
+470 DSAIPIDFE
-479 ENNYDN
+479 EIFYENNIQPQVAN
-485 SVKTQQTYRRSES
+485 RRNEP
-498 AQVVQPS
+498 AQVFQPTI
-505 VQVPKLSRSEKAEEM
+505 QVPKLSRSERAEEM

-528 SSVLKKFSQDEN
+528 SSVLKKFSQDDN

-548 QDLFDKILLEA
+548 QDIFEKILLEA

-571 SELSDEERSLFY
+571 SELSEDQRSLFY

-591 DTASSQ
+591 ETASSQ

-609 MEQIKFEELIQQL
+609 MEQIKFEELQQQL

-632 RVLELTLQII
+632 RMLELTLQII

>member
-1 MVSLDTEVVN
+1 MVSVDTEVVN

-22 ISQYVALSR
+22 ILQYVALSR

-76 YNQVGFVDAVKE
+76 YNQVGFIDAVKE
-88 LADFAGVTLNI
+88 LANFAGVTLDI
-99 SDDREEKNNP
+99 SNDREEKNNP
-109 NAPLFEINNQA
+109 NAPLYEINNQA

-136 ARKYLGERGITDDVI
+136 ARDYLAERGITDDVI
-151 KKFNIGL
+151 KRFNIGL

-177 IIAKS
+177 VMANS
-182 GLFHFSNNKV
+182 GLFHFSNNRV

-255 KQHEVYLMEG
+255 KRREVYLMEG

-270 AAYKAGINNVVA
+270 AAHKAGINNVVA
-282 SMGTALTERHVRRLK
+282 SMGTALTEKHVRRLK
-297 FIAKNFVLVYDGDSA
+297 QIAKKFVLVYDGDSA

-320 INLIGEYDVQ
+320 LNLVGESDVQ
-330 IVKVPEGLDPDEYLK
+330 IVKVPEGLDPDEYSK
-345 SYGEKALA
+345 TYGLTGLSALM
-353 EMLKV
+353 ET

-366 LINFLKPKNLTNTEV
+366 LIDFLRPENLANLQV
-381 RDKFI
+381 QLDFI
-386 NQISPMIAKVKSI
+386 EQIAPMIAKLQSI
-399 TAQYDYIRK
+399 TAQDAYIRK
-408 LVEIFPDFKY
+408 LVEILPDFEY
-418 NQVEESESEFKR
+418 NQVEQA
-430 IEKIV
+430 V
-435 NSYRENM
+435 NLRRENM
-442 RKGNLSVN
+442 NITDHSVS
-450 NRDTSNLVENYTEE
+450 DYGASNLVENFADKR
-464 NDYSNL
+464 DYSNL
-470 DSAMPPDFE
+470 DSAIPIDFE
-479 ENNYDN
+479 EIFYENNIQPQVAD
-485 SVKTQQTYRRSES
+485 RRNEP
-498 AQVVQPS
+498 AQVFQPTI
-505 VQVPKLSRSEKAEEM
+505 QVPKLSRSESAEEM

-528 SSVLKKFSQDEN
+528 ASVLKKFSQDDN

-548 QDLFDKILLEA
+548 QDIFEKILLEA

-571 SELSDEERSLFY
+571 SELSEDQRSLFY

-591 DTASSQ
+591 ETASSQ

-609 MEQIKFEELIQQL
+609 REQIKFEELQQQL

-632 RVLELTLQII
+632 RMLELTLQII

>member
-1 MVSLDTEVVN
+1 MVSVDTEVVN

-22 ISQYVALSR
+22 ILQYVALSR

-76 YNQVGFVDAVKE
+76 YNQVGFIDAVKE
-88 LADFAGVTLNI
+88 LANFAGVTLDI
-99 SDDREEKNNP
+99 SNDREEKNNP
-109 NAPLFEINNQA
+109 NAPLYEINNQA

-136 ARKYLGERGITDDVI
+136 ARDYLADRGITDDVI
-151 KKFNIGL
+151 KRFNIGL

-177 IIAKS
+177 VMANS
-182 GLFHFSNNKV
+182 GLFHFSNNRV

-255 KQHEVYLMEG
+255 KRREVYLMEG

-270 AAYKAGINNVVA
+270 AAHKAGINNVVA
-282 SMGTALTERHVRRLK
+282 SMGTALTEKHVRRLK
-297 FIAKNFVLVYDGDSA
+297 QIAKKFVLVYDGDSA

-320 INLIGEYDVQ
+320 LNLVGESDVQ
-330 IVKVPEGLDPDEYLK
+330 IVKVPEGLDPDEYSK
-345 SYGEKALA
+345 TYGLTGLSALM
-353 EMLKV
+353 ET

-366 LINFLKPKNLTNTEV
+366 LIDFLRPENLANLQV
-381 RDKFI
+381 QLDFI
-386 NQISPMIAKVKSI
+386 EQIAPMIAKLQSI
-399 TAQYDYIRK
+399 TAQDAYIRK
-408 LVEIFPDFKY
+408 LVEILPDFEY
-418 NQVEESESEFKR
+418 NQVEQA
-430 IEKIV
+430 V
-435 NSYRENM
+435 NFRRENM
-442 RKGNLSVN
+442 NITDHSVS
-450 NRDTSNLVENYTEE
+450 DYGASNLVENFADKR
-464 NDYSNL
+464 DYSNL
-470 DSAMPPDFE
+470 DSAIPIDFE
-479 ENNYDN
+479 EIFYENNIQPQVAD
-485 SVKTQQTYRRSES
+485 RRNEP
-498 AQVVQPS
+498 AQVFQPTI
-505 VQVPKLSRSEKAEEM
+505 QVPKLSRSERAEEM

-528 SSVLKKFSQDEN
+528 SSVLKKFSQDDN

-548 QDLFDKILLEA
+548 QDIFEKILLEA

-571 SELSDEERSLFY
+571 SELSEDQRSLFY

-591 DTASSQ
+591 ETASSQ

-609 MEQIKFEELIQQL
+609 MEQIKFEELQQQL

-632 RVLELTLQII
+632 RMLELTLQII

>member
-1 MVSLDTEVVN
+1 MVSVDTEVVN

-76 YNQVGFVDAVKE
+76 YNQVGFIDAVKE
-88 LADFAGVTLNI
+88 LANFAGVTLDI
-99 SDDREEKNNP
+99 SNDREEKNNP
-109 NAPLFEINNQA
+109 NAPLYEINNQA

-136 ARKYLGERGITDDVI
+136 ARDYLAERGITDDVI
-151 KKFNIGL
+151 KRFNIGL

-177 IIAKS
+177 VMANS
-182 GLFHFSNNKV
+182 GLFHFSNNRV

-255 KQHEVYLMEG
+255 KRREVYLMEG

-270 AAYKAGINNVVA
+270 AAHKAGINNVVA
-282 SMGTALTERHVRRLK
+282 SMGTALTEKHVRRLK
-297 FIAKNFVLVYDGDSA
+297 QIAKKFVLVYDGDSA

-320 INLIGEYDVQ
+320 LNLVGESDVQ
-330 IVKVPEGLDPDEYLK
+330 IVKVPEGLDPDEYSK
-345 SYGEKALA
+345 TYGLTGLSALM
-353 EMLKV
+353 ET

-366 LINFLKPKNLTNTEV
+366 LIDFLRPENLANLQV
-381 RDKFI
+381 QLDFI
-386 NQISPMIAKVKSI
+386 EQIAPMIAKLQSI
-399 TAQYDYIRK
+399 TAQDAYIRK
-408 LVEIFPDFKY
+408 LVEILPDFEY
-418 NQVEESESEFKR
+418 NQVEQA
-430 IEKIV
+430 V
-435 NSYRENM
+435 NLRRENM
-442 RKGNLSVN
+442 NITDHSVS
-450 NRDTSNLVENYTEE
+450 DYGASNLVENFADER
-464 NDYSNL
+464 DYSNL
-470 DSAMPPDFE
+470 DSAIPIDFE
-479 ENNYDN
+479 ESFYENNIQPQVAD
-485 SVKTQQTYRRSES
+485 RRNEP
-498 AQVVQPS
+498 AQVFQPT
-505 VQVPKLSRSEKAEEM
+505 VQVPKLSRSERAEEM

-528 SSVLKKFSQDEN
+528 SAVLKKFSQDEN

-548 QDLFDKILLEA
+548 QDIFEKILLEA

-571 SELSDEERSLFY
+571 SELSEDQRSLFY

-591 DTASSQ
+591 ETASSQ

-609 MEQIKFEELIQQL
+609 MEQIKFEELQQQL

-632 RVLELTLQII
+632 RMLELTLQII

>member
-1 MVSLDTEVVN
+1 MVSVDTEVVN

-76 YNQVGFVDAVKE
+76 YNQVGFIDAVKE
-88 LADFAGVTLNI
+88 LANFAGVTLDI
-99 SDDREEKNNP
+99 SNDREEKNNP
-109 NAPLFEINNQA
+109 NAPLYEINNQA

-136 ARKYLGERGITDDVI
+136 ARDYLAERGITDDVI
-151 KKFNIGL
+151 KRFNIGL

-177 IIAKS
+177 VMANS
-182 GLFHFSNNKV
+182 GLFHFSNNRV

-255 KQHEVYLMEG
+255 KRREVYLMEG

-270 AAYKAGINNVVA
+270 AAHKAGINNVVA
-282 SMGTALTERHVRRLK
+282 SMGTALTEKHVRRLK
-297 FIAKNFVLVYDGDSA
+297 QIAKKFVLVYDGDSA

-320 INLIGEYDVQ
+320 LNLVGESDVQ
-330 IVKVPEGLDPDEYLK
+330 IVKVPEGLDPDEYSK
-345 SYGEKALA
+345 TYGLTGLSALM
-353 EMLKV
+353 ET

-366 LINFLKPKNLTNTEV
+366 LIDFLRPENLANLQIQL
-381 RDKFI
+381 DFI
-386 NQISPMIAKVKSI
+386 EQIAPMIAKLQSI
-399 TAQYDYIRK
+399 TAQDAYIRK
-408 LVEIFPDFKY
+408 LVEILPDFEY
-418 NQVEESESEFKR
+418 NQVEQA
-430 IEKIV
+430 V
-435 NSYRENM
+435 NLRRENM
-442 RKGNLSVN
+442 NITDHSVS
-450 NRDTSNLVENYTEE
+450 DYGASNLVENFADER
-464 NDYSNL
+464 DYSNL
-470 DSAMPPDFE
+470 DSAISIDFE
-479 ENNYDN
+479 EIFYENNIQPQVAD
-485 SVKTQQTYRRSES
+485 RRNEP
-498 AQVVQPS
+498 AQVFQPTI
-505 VQVPKLSRSEKAEEM
+505 QVPKLSRSERAEEM

-548 QDLFDKILLEA
+548 QDIFEKILLEA

-571 SELSDEERSLFY
+571 SELSEDQRSLFY

-591 DTASSQ
+591 ETASSQ

-609 MEQIKFEELIQQL
+609 MEQIKFEELQQQL

-632 RVLELTLQII
+632 RMLELTLQII

>member
-1 MVSLDTEVVN
+1 MVSVDTEVVN

-61 FGCGRSGDAIEFLKE
+61 FGCGSSGDAIEFLKE
-76 YNQVGFVDAVKE
+76 YNQVGFIDAVKE
-88 LADFAGVTLNI
+88 LANFAGVTLDI
-99 SDDREEKNNP
+99 SNDREEKNNP
-109 NAPLFEINNQA
+109 NAPLYEINNQA

-136 ARKYLGERGITDDVI
+136 ARDYLAERGITDDVI
-151 KKFNIGL
+151 KRFNIGL

-177 IIAKS
+177 VMANS
-182 GLFHFSNNKV
+182 GLFHFSNNRV

-255 KQHEVYLMEG
+255 KRREVYLMEG

-270 AAYKAGINNVVA
+270 AAHKAGINNVVA
-282 SMGTALTERHVRRLK
+282 SMGTALTEKHVRRLK
-297 FIAKNFVLVYDGDSA
+297 QIAKKFVLVYDGDSA

-320 INLIGEYDVQ
+320 LNLVGESDVQ
-330 IVKVPEGLDPDEYLK
+330 IVKVPEGLDPDEYSK
-345 SYGEKALA
+345 TYGLTGLSALM
-353 EMLKV
+353 ET

-366 LINFLKPKNLTNTEV
+366 LIDFLRPENLANLQIQL
-381 RDKFI
+381 DFI
-386 NQISPMIAKVKSI
+386 EQIAPMIAKLQSI
-399 TAQYDYIRK
+399 TAQDAYIRK
-408 LVEIFPDFKY
+408 LVEILPDFEY
-418 NQVEESESEFKR
+418 NQVEQA
-430 IEKIV
+430 V
-435 NSYRENM
+435 NLRRENM
-442 RKGNLSVN
+442 NITDHSVS
-450 NRDTSNLVENYTEE
+450 DYGASNLVENFADER
-464 NDYSNL
+464 DYSNL
-470 DSAMPPDFE
+470 DSAIPIDFE
-479 ENNYDN
+479 EIFYENNIQPQVAD
-485 SVKTQQTYRRSES
+485 RRNEP
-498 AQVVQPS
+498 AQVFQPTI
-505 VQVPKLSRSEKAEEM
+505 QVPKLSRSERAEEM

-548 QDLFDKILLEA
+548 QDIFEKILLEA

-571 SELSDEERSLFY
+571 SELSEDQRSLFY

-591 DTASSQ
+591 ETASSQ

-609 MEQIKFEELIQQL
+609 MEQIKFEELQQQL

-632 RVLELTLQII
+632 RMLELTLQII

>member
-1 MVSLDTEVVN
+1 MVSVDTEVVN

-76 YNQVGFVDAVKE
+76 YNQVGFIDAVKE
-88 LADFAGVTLNI
+88 LANFAGVTLDI
-99 SDDREEKNNP
+99 SNDREEKNNP
-109 NAPLFEINNQA
+109 NAPLYEINNQA

-136 ARKYLGERGITDDVI
+136 ARDYLAERGITDDVI
-151 KKFNIGL
+151 KRFNIGL

-177 IIAKS
+177 VMANS
-182 GLFHFSNNKV
+182 GLFHFSNNRV

-255 KQHEVYLMEG
+255 KRREVYLMEG

-270 AAYKAGINNVVA
+270 AAHKAGINNVVA
-282 SMGTALTERHVRRLK
+282 SMGTALTEKHVRRLK
-297 FIAKNFVLVYDGDSA
+297 QIAKKFVLVYDGDSA

-320 INLIGEYDVQ
+320 LNLVGESDVQ
-330 IVKVPEGLDPDEYLK
+330 IVKVPEGLDPDEYSK
-345 SYGEKALA
+345 TYGLTGLSALM
-353 EMLKV
+353 ET

-366 LINFLKPKNLTNTEV
+366 LIDFLRPENLANLQIQL
-381 RDKFI
+381 DFI
-386 NQISPMIAKVKSI
+386 EQIAPMIAKLQSI
-399 TAQYDYIRK
+399 TAQDAYIRK
-408 LVEIFPDFKY
+408 LVEILPDFEY
-418 NQVEESESEFKR
+418 NQVEQA
-430 IEKIV
+430 V
-435 NSYRENM
+435 NLRRENM
-442 RKGNLSVN
+442 NITDHSVS
-450 NRDTSNLVENYTEE
+450 DYGASNLVENFADER
-464 NDYSNL
+464 DYSNL
-470 DSAMPPDFE
+470 DSAIPIDFE
-479 ENNYDN
+479 EIFYENNIQPQVAD
-485 SVKTQQTYRRSES
+485 RRNEP
-498 AQVVQPS
+498 AQVFQPTI
-505 VQVPKLSRSEKAEEM
+505 QVPKLSRSERAEEM

-548 QDLFDKILLEA
+548 QDIFEKILLEA

-571 SELSDEERSLFY
+571 SELSEDQRSLFY

-591 DTASSQ
+591 ETASSQ

-609 MEQIKFEELIQQL
+609 MEQIKFEELQQQL

-632 RVLELTLQII
+632 RMLELTLQII

>member
-1 MVSLDTEVVN
+1 MVSVDTEVVN

-22 ISQYVALSR
+22 ILQYVALSR

-76 YNQVGFVDAVKE
+76 YNQVGFIDAVKE
-88 LADFAGVTLNI
+88 LANFAGVTLDI
-99 SDDREEKNNP
+99 SNDREEKNNP
-109 NAPLFEINNQA
+109 NAPLYEINNQA

-136 ARKYLGERGITDDVI
+136 ARDYLAERGITDDVI
-151 KKFNIGL
+151 KRFNIGL

-177 IIAKS
+177 VMANS
-182 GLFHFSNNKV
+182 GLFHFSNNRV

-255 KQHEVYLMEG
+255 KRREVYLMEG

-270 AAYKAGINNVVA
+270 AAHKAGINNVVA
-282 SMGTALTERHVRRLK
+282 SMGTALTEKHVRRLK
-297 FIAKNFVLVYDGDSA
+297 QIAKKFVLVYDGDSA

-320 INLIGEYDVQ
+320 LNLVGESDVQ
-330 IVKVPEGLDPDEYLK
+330 IVKVPEGLDPDEYSK
-345 SYGEKALA
+345 TYGLTGLSALM
-353 EMLKV
+353 ET

-366 LINFLKPKNLTNTEV
+366 LIDFLRPENLANLQV
-381 RDKFI
+381 QLDFI
-386 NQISPMIAKVKSI
+386 EQIVPMIAKLQSI
-399 TAQYDYIRK
+399 TAQDAYIRK
-408 LVEIFPDFKY
+408 LVEILPDFEY
-418 NQVEESESEFKR
+418 NQVEQA
-430 IEKIV
+430 V
-435 NSYRENM
+435 NLRRENM
-442 RKGNLSVN
+442 NITDHSVS
-450 NRDTSNLVENYTEE
+450 DYGASNLVENFADER
-464 NDYSNL
+464 DYSNL
-470 DSAMPPDFE
+470 DSAIPIDFE
-479 ENNYDN
+479 EIFYENNIQPQVAD
-485 SVKTQQTYRRSES
+485 RRNEP
-498 AQVVQPS
+498 AQVFQPTI
-505 VQVPKLSRSEKAEEM
+505 QVPKLSRSERAEEM

-548 QDLFDKILLEA
+548 QDIFEKLLLEA

-571 SELSDEERSLFY
+571 SELSEDQRSLFY

-591 DTASSQ
+591 ETASSQ

-609 MEQIKFEELIQQL
+609 MEQIKFEELQQQL

-632 RVLELTLQII
+632 RMLELTLQII

>member
-1 MVSLDTEVVN
+1 MVSVDTEVVN

-76 YNQVGFVDAVKE
+76 YNQVGFIDAVKE
-88 LADFAGVTLNI
+88 LANFAGVTLDI
-99 SDDREEKNNP
+99 SNDREEKNNP
-109 NAPLFEINNQA
+109 NAPLYEINNQA

-136 ARKYLGERGITDDVI
+136 ARDYLAERGITDDVI
-151 KKFNIGL
+151 KRFNIGL

-177 IIAKS
+177 VMANS
-182 GLFHFSNNKV
+182 GLFHFSNNRV

-235 TIFDKSYE
+235 IIFDKSYE

-255 KQHEVYLMEG
+255 KRREVYLMEG

-270 AAYKAGINNVVA
+270 AAHKAGINNVVA
-282 SMGTALTERHVRRLK
+282 SMGTALTEKHVRRLK
-297 FIAKNFVLVYDGDSA
+297 QIAKKFVLVYDGDSA

-320 INLIGEYDVQ
+320 LNLVGESDVQ
-330 IVKVPEGLDPDEYLK
+330 IVKVPEGLDPDEYSK
-345 SYGEKALA
+345 TYGLTGLSALM
-353 EMLKV
+353 ET

-366 LINFLKPKNLTNTEV
+366 LIDFLRPENLANLQV
-381 RDKFI
+381 QLDFI
-386 NQISPMIAKVKSI
+386 EQIAPMIAKLQSI
-399 TAQYDYIRK
+399 TAQDAYIRK
-408 LVEIFPDFKY
+408 LVEILPDFEY
-418 NQVEESESEFKR
+418 NQVEQA
-430 IEKIV
+430 V
-435 NSYRENM
+435 NLRRENM
-442 RKGNLSVN
+442 YITDHSVS
-450 NRDTSNLVENYTEE
+450 DYGASNLVENFADER
-464 NDYSNL
+464 DYSNL
-470 DSAMPPDFE
+470 DSAIPIDFE
-479 ENNYDN
+479 EIFYENNIQPQVAD
-485 SVKTQQTYRRSES
+485 RRNEP
-498 AQVVQPS
+498 AQVFQPTI
-505 VQVPKLSRSEKAEEM
+505 QVPKLSRSERAEEM

-528 SSVLKKFSQDEN
+528 SSVLKKFSQDDN

-548 QDLFDKILLEA
+548 QDIFEKILLEA

-571 SELSDEERSLFY
+571 SELSEDQRSLFY

-591 DTASSQ
+591 ETASSQ

-609 MEQIKFEELIQQL
+609 MEQIKFEELQQQL

-632 RVLELTLQII
+632 RMLELTLQII

>member
-1 MVSLDTEVVN
+1 MVSVDTEVVN

-76 YNQVGFVDAVKE
+76 YNQVGFIDAVKE
-88 LADFAGVTLNI
+88 LANFAGVTLDI
-99 SDDREEKNNP
+99 SNDREEKNNP
-109 NAPLFEINNQA
+109 NAPLYEINNRA

-136 ARKYLGERGITDDVI
+136 ARDYLAERGITDDVI
-151 KKFNIGL
+151 KRFNIGL

-177 IIAKS
+177 VMANS
-182 GLFHFSNNKV
+182 GLFHFSNNRV

-255 KQHEVYLMEG
+255 KRREVYLMEG

-270 AAYKAGINNVVA
+270 AAHKAGINNVVA
-282 SMGTALTERHVRRLK
+282 SMGTALTEKHVRRLK
-297 FIAKNFVLVYDGDSA
+297 QIAKKFVLVYDGDSA

-320 INLIGEYDVQ
+320 LNLVGESDVQ
-330 IVKVPEGLDPDEYLK
+330 IVKVPEGLDPDEYSK
-345 SYGEKALA
+345 TYGLTGLSALM
-353 EMLKV
+353 ET

-366 LINFLKPKNLTNTEV
+366 LIDFLRPENLANLQV
-381 RDKFI
+381 QLDFI
-386 NQISPMIAKVKSI
+386 EQIAPMIAKLQSI
-399 TAQYDYIRK
+399 TAQDAYIRK
-408 LVEIFPDFKY
+408 LVEILPDFEY
-418 NQVEESESEFKR
+418 NQVEQA
-430 IEKIV
+430 V
-435 NSYRENM
+435 NLRRENM
-442 RKGNLSVN
+442 NITDHSVS
-450 NRDTSNLVENYTEE
+450 DYGASNLVENFADER
-464 NDYSNL
+464 DYSNL
-470 DSAMPPDFE
+470 DSAIPIDFE
-479 ENNYDN
+479 EIFYENNIQPQVAD
-485 SVKTQQTYRRSES
+485 RRNEP
-498 AQVVQPS
+498 AQVFQPTI
-505 VQVPKLSRSEKAEEM
+505 QVPKLSRSERAEEM

-528 SSVLKKFSQDEN
+528 SSVLKKFSQDDN

-548 QDLFDKILLEA
+548 QDIFEKLLLEA

-571 SELSDEERSLFY
+571 SELSEDQRSLFY

-591 DTASSQ
+591 ETASSQ

-609 MEQIKFEELIQQL
+609 MEQIKFEELQQQL

-632 RVLELTLQII
+632 RMLELTLQII

>member
-1 MVSLDTEVVN
+1 MVSVDTEVVN

-76 YNQVGFVDAVKE
+76 YNQVGFIDAVKE
-88 LADFAGVTLNI
+88 LANFAGVTLDI
-99 SDDREEKNNP
+99 SNDREEKNNP
-109 NAPLFEINNQA
+109 NAPLYEINNQA

-136 ARKYLGERGITDDVI
+136 ARDYLAERGITDDVI
-151 KKFNIGL
+151 KRFNIGL

-177 IIAKS
+177 VMANS
-182 GLFHFSNNKV
+182 GLFHFSNNRV

-243 LWNLDKAKPTIS
+243 LWDLDKAKPTIS
-255 KQHEVYLMEG
+255 KRREVYLMEG

-270 AAYKAGINNVVA
+270 AAHKAGINNVVA
-282 SMGTALTERHVRRLK
+282 SMGTALTEKHVRRLK
-297 FIAKNFVLVYDGDSA
+297 QIAKKFVLVYDGDSA

-320 INLIGEYDVQ
+320 LNLVGESDVQ
-330 IVKVPEGLDPDEYLK
+330 IVKVPEGLDPDEYSK
-345 SYGEKALA
+345 TYGLTGLSALM
-353 EMLKV
+353 ET

-366 LINFLKPKNLTNTEV
+366 LIDFLRPENLANLQV
-381 RDKFI
+381 QLDFI
-386 NQISPMIAKVKSI
+386 EQIAPMIAKLQSI
-399 TAQYDYIRK
+399 TAQDAYIRK
-408 LVEIFPDFKY
+408 LVEILPDFEY
-418 NQVEESESEFKR
+418 NQVEQA
-430 IEKIV
+430 V
-435 NSYRENM
+435 NLRRENM
-442 RKGNLSVN
+442 NITDHSVS
-450 NRDTSNLVENYTEE
+450 DYGASNLVENFADER
-464 NDYSNL
+464 DYSNL
-470 DSAMPPDFE
+470 DSAIPIDFE
-479 ENNYDN
+479 EIFYENNIQPQVAD
-485 SVKTQQTYRRSES
+485 RRNEP
-498 AQVVQPS
+498 AQVFQPTI
-505 VQVPKLSRSEKAEEM
+505 QVPKLSRSERAEEM

-548 QDLFDKILLEA
+548 QDIFEKLLLEA

-571 SELSDEERSLFY
+571 SELSEDQRSLFY

-591 DTASSQ
+591 ETASSQ

-609 MEQIKFEELIQQL
+609 MEQIKFEELQQQL

-632 RVLELTLQII
+632 RMLELTLQII

>member
-1 MVSLDTEVVN
+1 MVSVDTEVVN

-76 YNQVGFVDAVKE
+76 YNQVGFIDAVKE
-88 LADFAGVTLNI
+88 LANFAGVTLDI
-99 SDDREEKNNP
+99 SNDSEEKNNP
-109 NAPLFEINNQA
+109 NAPLYEINNQA

-136 ARKYLGERGITDDVI
+136 ARDYLAERGITDDVI
-151 KKFNIGL
+151 KRFNIGL

-177 IIAKS
+177 VMANS
-182 GLFHFSNNKV
+182 GLFHFSNNRV

-255 KQHEVYLMEG
+255 KRREVYLMEG

-270 AAYKAGINNVVA
+270 AAHKAGINNVVA
-282 SMGTALTERHVRRLK
+282 SMGTALTEKHVRRLK
-297 FIAKNFVLVYDGDSA
+297 QIAKKFVLVYDGDSA

-320 INLIGEYDVQ
+320 LNLVGESDVQ
-330 IVKVPEGLDPDEYLK
+330 IVKVPEGLDPDEYSK
-345 SYGEKALA
+345 TYGLTGLSALM
-353 EMLKV
+353 ET

-366 LINFLKPKNLTNTEV
+366 LIDFLRPENLANLQV
-381 RDKFI
+381 QLDFI
-386 NQISPMIAKVKSI
+386 EQIAPMIAKLQSI
-399 TAQYDYIRK
+399 TAQDAYIRK
-408 LVEIFPDFKY
+408 LVEILPDFEY
-418 NQVEESESEFKR
+418 NQVEQA
-430 IEKIV
+430 V
-435 NSYRENM
+435 NLRRENM
-442 RKGNLSVN
+442 NITDHSVS
-450 NRDTSNLVENYTEE
+450 DYGASNLVENFADER
-464 NDYSNL
+464 DYSNL
-470 DSAMPPDFE
+470 DSAIPIDFE
-479 ENNYDN
+479 EIFYENNIQPQVAD
-485 SVKTQQTYRRSES
+485 RRNEP
-498 AQVVQPS
+498 AQVFQPTI
-505 VQVPKLSRSEKAEEM
+505 QVPKLSRSERAEEM

-548 QDLFDKILLEA
+548 QDIFEKLLLEA

-571 SELSDEERSLFY
+571 SELSEDQRSLFY

-591 DTASSQ
+591 ETASSQ

-609 MEQIKFEELIQQL
+609 MEQIKFEELQQQL

-632 RVLELTLQII
+632 RMLELTLQII

>member
-1 MVSLDTEVVN
+1 MVSVDTEVVN

-22 ISQYVALSR
+22 ILQYVALSR

-76 YNQVGFVDAVKE
+76 YNQVGFIDAVKE
-88 LADFAGVTLNI
+88 LANFAGVTLDI
-99 SDDREEKNNP
+99 SNDREEKNNP
-109 NAPLFEINNQA
+109 NAPLYEINNQA

-136 ARKYLGERGITDDVI
+136 ARDYLAERGITDDVI
-151 KKFNIGL
+151 KRFNIGL

-177 IIAKS
+177 VMANS
-182 GLFHFSNNKV
+182 GLFHFSNNRV

-255 KQHEVYLMEG
+255 KRREVYLMEG

-270 AAYKAGINNVVA
+270 AAHKAGINNVVA
-282 SMGTALTERHVRRLK
+282 SMGTALTEKHVRRLK
-297 FIAKNFVLVYDGDSA
+297 QIAKKFVLVYDGDSA

-320 INLIGEYDVQ
+320 LNLVGESDVQ
-330 IVKVPEGLDPDEYLK
+330 IVKVPEGLDPDEYSK
-345 SYGEKALA
+345 TYGLTGLSALM
-353 EMLKV
+353 ET

-366 LINFLKPKNLTNTEV
+366 LIDFLRPENLANLQV
-381 RDKFI
+381 QLDFI
-386 NQISPMIAKVKSI
+386 EQIAPMIAKLQSI
-399 TAQYDYIRK
+399 TAQDAYIRK
-408 LVEIFPDFKY
+408 LVEILPDFEY
-418 NQVEESESEFKR
+418 NQVEQA
-430 IEKIV
+430 V
-435 NSYRENM
+435 NLLRENM
-442 RKGNLSVN
+442 NITDHSVS
-450 NRDTSNLVENYTEE
+450 DYGASNLVENFADKR
-464 NDYSNL
+464 DYSNL
-470 DSAMPPDFE
+470 DSAIPIDFE
-479 ENNYDN
+479 EIFYENNIQPQVAD
-485 SVKTQQTYRRSES
+485 RRNEP
-498 AQVVQPS
+498 AQVFQPTI
-505 VQVPKLSRSEKAEEM
+505 QVPKLSRSERAEEM

-528 SSVLKKFSQDEN
+528 SSVLKKFSQDDN

-548 QDLFDKILLEA
+548 QDIFEKILLEA

-571 SELSDEERSLFY
+571 SELSEDQRSLFY

-591 DTASSQ
+591 ETASSQ

-609 MEQIKFEELIQQL
+609 MEQIKFEELQQQL

-632 RVLELTLQII
+632 RMLELTLQII